1 MSLQFFNE
9 AAHIYEQKKQ
19 QNIAA
24 TLKSMCYKNEW
35 QAPSNLRYNIYS
47 VFAEM
52 SPEPKEYACQGF
64 DEGFAMWLQNELG
77 KTFFFPK
84 DGLQGEE
91 KERLIEAL
99 RVLYRKVRDSEIEFK
114 DEIQDTFIGAFAGSG
129 VRIVN
134 CSAGS
139 LNDIARLGKFLKE
152 NDIIYTW

>member
-1 MSLQFFNE
+1 MEIRPFSNSSEFECWLGN
-9 AAHIYEQKKQ
+9 
-19 QNIAA
+19 N
-24 TLKSMCYKNEW
+24 CY
-35 QAPSNLRYNIYS
+35 Q
-47 VFAEM
+47 
-52 SPEPKEYACQGF
+52 C
-64 DEGFAMWLQNELG
+64 
-77 KTFFFPK
+77 
-84 DGLQGEE
+84 EE